1 MTRNATERQTFEVT
15 NDKALVQL
23 VGELER
29 HGYKKDT
36 YFGKNVGDEVH
47 IVRTYTDETF
57 CLWKSKDDA
66 DGVPLFHERS
76 VLVPVE
82 HNERYFSIVTKT
94 SHFSEGDTISNIDYP
109 NITRKIHA
117 VLADHKQYVVQLT
130 NGTFDV
136 ETFEDVHTQ
145 YELVP
150 DKVIISA
157 GWKNL
162 SLQKVATDDLHIHVT
177 GGTQEVDITLIEMN
191 QETALTLAQ
200 AINDLYTEGE

>member
-1 MTRNATERQTFEVT
+1 MATRQVFNVS
-15 NDKALVQL
+15 NKKALTQL

-29 HGYKKDT
+29 HGYTKDT
-36 YFGKNVGDEVH
+36 AFGLGINDVGLKE
-47 IVRTYTDETF
+47 VRTYNDETY
-57 CLWKSKDDA
+57 CLWDSETA
-66 DGVPLFHERS
+66 EGAPMFHELS

-94 SHFSEGDTISNIDYP
+94 NHFSEGDTISNIDYP

-177 GGTQEVDITLIEMN
+177 GGTQEVDITLIEMKP
-191 QETALTLAQ
+191 ETALTLAQ

>member
-1 MTRNATERQTFEVT
+1 MASRQVFEVT
-15 NDKALVQL
+15 NKEAVVQL
-23 VGELER
+23 IGELER
-29 HGYKKDT
+29 HGYKYDETFGEKDL
-36 YFGKNVGDEVH
+36 NEVRE
-47 IVRTYTDETF
+47 VRTYTDETYA
-57 CLWKSKDDA
+57 LWGTVTA
-66 DGVPLFHERS
+66 DGVSMFHERS
-76 VLVPVE
+76 VLEPQPKRP
-82 HNERYFSIVTKT
+82 RYFKVVTKT
-94 SHFSEGDTISNIDYP
+94 NHFSEGDTISNIDHP

-117 VLADHKQYVVQLT
+117 VLADHKQYVVQLS

-136 ETFEDVHTQ
+136 QTFEDVHTE
-145 YELVP
+145 YEVVP
-150 DKVIISA
+150 EKVIISA

>member
-1 MTRNATERQTFEVT
+1 MTRNATARQTFEVVSE
-15 NDKALVQL
+15 KALIQL

-29 HGYKKDT
+29 HGYKKDS
-36 YFGKNVGDEVH
+36 YFGKNIGDEVH
-47 IVRTYTDETF
+47 VVRTYTDNTF
-57 CLWKSKDDA
+57 CLWRSKDDEE
-66 DGVPLFHERS
+66 GLPLFHERS
-76 VLVPVE
+76 VLEPVKGQ
-82 HNERYFSIVTKT
+82 ERYFSIVTKT
-94 SHFSEGDTISNIDYP
+94 SYFSEGDTISNIDYP

-117 VLADHKQYVVQLT
+117 VLADHKQYVVQLS
-130 NGTFDV
+130 NGTYDV

-200 AINDLYTEGE
+200 AINDLYMEGE

>member
-1 MTRNATERQTFEVT
+1 MVRNATERQTFEVT
-15 NDKALVQL
+15 NKKALIQL

-29 HGYKKDT
+29 QGYKKDSF
-36 YFGKNVGDEVH
+36 FGKSVGDDVSM
-47 IVRTYTDETF
+47 VKTYTDESF
-57 CLWKSKDDA
+57 CLWANKDDEL
-66 DGVPLFHERS
+66 GLQLFHERS

-94 SHFSEGDTISNIDYP
+94 NHFSEGDTISNIDYP

>member
-1 MTRNATERQTFEVT
+1 MSRNATERQTFEVT
-15 NDKALVQL
+15 NEQALIQL

-29 HGYKKDT
+29 HGYKKDEH
-36 YFGKNVGDEVH
+36 FGKNVGDTVSM
-47 IVRTYTDETF
+47 VRTYTDNSF
-57 CLWKSKDDA
+57 CLWRNLDD
-66 DGVPLFHERS
+66 DMGYPLFHKRS
-76 VLVPVE
+76 VLEPKADRP
-82 HNERYFSIVTKT
+82 RYFNVVTKT
-94 SHFSEGDTISNIDYP
+94 NHFSEGDTISNIDYP

-117 VLADHKQYVVQLT
+117 VLVDHKQYVVQLT

-136 ETFEDVHTQ
+136 ETFEDVHSQ

-150 DKVIISA
+150 EKVIISA